1 MDIVIL
7 FAALFGFMALGL
19 SVWISMGA
27 ASLVALAIL
36 GLGDATSLPTA
47 MARAS
52 AISSCWPFPSS
63 S

>member
-27 ASLVALAIL
+27 AA
-36 GLGDATSLPTA
+36 P
-47 MARAS
+47 
-52 AISSCWPFPSS
+52 
-63 S
+63 